1 LTSVPHV
8 PMLVG
13 EVPVLGEVFDDV
25 LVAAQAGAGWACT
38 RIWEDLAGVVTGYL
52 RMQGAAEPDDVASE
66 TFLNVFRSLGT
77 FDGDEEGFR
86 SWVFTIAHR
95 RLIDE
100 RRRRSRRPVTTSLD
114 ARTHDP
120 TDEGHEREVLQR
132 VEVLELEPM
141 LDLLSDAQRDVLLL
155 RTIGGMS
162 LEETA
167 EAVGRRVGAVKQLQ
181 RRALLKLHEEVADD
195 A

>member
-1 LTSVPHV
+1 
-8 PMLVG
+8 M
-13 EVPVLGEVFDDV
+13 LGEVFDDV

-38 RIWEDLAGVVTGYL
+38 RIWEDLAPVVTGYL

-66 TFLNVFRSLGT
+66 TFLNVFRSLGS
-77 FDGDEEGFR
+77 FEGDEEGFR

-95 RLIDE
+95 RLVDE
-100 RRRRSRRPVTTSLD
+100 RRRSSRRPVTTPLD
-114 ARTHDP
+114 VRAHDP
-120 TDEGHEREVLQR
+120 AEDGHEREVLQR
-132 VEVLELEPM
+132 VEVLELEPL

-155 RTIGGMS
+155 RTVGGLT

-167 EAVGRRVGAVKQLQ
+167 ELVGRRVGAVKQLQ
-181 RRALLKLHEEVADD
+181 RRALLKLNEEVGDD